1 MTTSDCTI
9 DQLLPYYVSQ
19 IRDTREATERVIR
32 YSKARS
38 PSLSDLF
45 NIFRGVITISIKWQR
60 LTDRQCEIL
69 QRLTAFDF
77 INSGQ
82 DELLGVVEAID
93 MAVTNGR
100 DLLSDVNTLGSE
112 IRIWWQRP
120 MLKFAE
126 QVEHLDSIAES
137 LRIECDPEAS
147 LLLASAVSSIG
158 DGH

>member
-1 MTTSDCTI
+1 
-9 DQLLPYYVSQ
+9 
-19 IRDTREATERVIR
+19 
-32 YSKARS
+32 
-38 PSLSDLF
+38 LSDLF

-77 INSGQ
+77 VNSGQ

>member
-77 INSGQ
+77 VNSGQ